1 MHSDKFNRYT
11 INSITRAC
19 QLLMCFNKDDTRFK
33 PSELAKLLDLDRST
47 VYRILLSLEKCGMV
61 ERDASTGRYSLGV
74 ALLKMGMVYL
84 RSTNLTSIAHPLMI
98 ELAAKVKDTVNLTV
112 LSGNQ
117 VLYIDKVDSPRSLG
131 ILTEVG
137 SLLPLYCTGVGKTLL
152 AYQPADKIDRYI
164 DTCEFTARTK
174 NTITSQ
180 KQFRRELKKIQQQ
193 GYAQDHR
200 EWADEIMCFAAP
212 IFNYREEIIAALS
225 VSGPYLG
232 MAEAGMHAEIIQHV
246 KTVANIISAK
256 MGCHQTTA

>member
-1 MHSDKFNRYT
+1 MPSDKYDRYT

-19 QLLMCFNKDDTRFK
+19 RLLMRFNKDDTRFK
-33 PSELAKLLDLDRST
+33 P

-61 ERDASTGRYSLGV
+61 ERDGSTGKYSLGV

-112 LSGNQ
+112 LSGHQ

-152 AYQPADKIDRYI
+152 AYQPADKIDAYI
-164 DTCEFTARTK
+164 DTCEFKARAAH
-174 NTITSQ
+174 TITGK
-180 KQFRRELKKIQQQ
+180 KQFRGELIKIRQQ

-200 EWADEIMCFAAP
+200 EWDDEIMCFAAP
-212 IFNYREEIIAALS
+212 IFNYRNEVIAALS
-225 VSGPYLG
+225 VSGPYQG
-232 MAEAGMHAEIIQHV
+232 MAEAGMHAEIVESV
-246 KTVANIISAK
+246 KTVANIISTK
-256 MGCHQTTA
+256 MGCHKTTV

>member
-1 MHSDKFNRYT
+1 MPSDKYDRYI

-19 QLLMCFNKDDTRFK
+19 KLLMCFNKDDTRFK
-33 PSELAKLLDLDRST
+33 PSELANLLDLDRST

-61 ERDASTGRYSLGV
+61 ERDESTGKYSLGV
-74 ALLKMGMVYL
+74 ALLKLGMVYL
-84 RSTNLTSIAHPLMI
+84 RSTNLTNIAHPLMV

-112 LSGNQ
+112 LSGHQ

-137 SLLPLYCTGVGKTLL
+137 SLLPLYCTGVGKMLL
-152 AYQPADKIDRYI
+152 AYQPSDKIDTYL
-164 DTCEFTARTK
+164 DACEFTARTA
-174 NTITSQ
+174 NTITCK

-212 IFNYREEIIAALS
+212 IFNYREEVVAALS
-225 VSGPYLG
+225 VSGPYQG
-232 MAEAGMHAEIIQHV
+232 MAEPGLHEEIVQSV

-256 MGCHQTTA
+256 MGCH